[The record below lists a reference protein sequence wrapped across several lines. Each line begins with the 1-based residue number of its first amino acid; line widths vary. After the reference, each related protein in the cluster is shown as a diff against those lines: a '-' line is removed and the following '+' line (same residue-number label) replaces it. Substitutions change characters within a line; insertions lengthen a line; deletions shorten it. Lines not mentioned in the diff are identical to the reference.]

1 MSNCDIH
8 FFQGFLGAQYCIDST
23 SILTKR
29 FNLIEK
35 NKQWEPKIFRNVLLQ
50 RCVSHSASFF
60 EKLVLV
66 QLLTSVYHKFLRRGS
81 RKIQSLL
88 YFPYFS
94 NSLGLSFNSKS
105 LQTTGN
111 FLSLYLSL
119 LLFICQ
125 RNLDQEFIWIF
136 SSEILKLEGHMLSVT
151 LDQCH
156 YF

>member
-8 FFQGFLGAQYCIDST
+8 FFQGFLSAQYCIDLT

-35 NKQWEPKIFRNVLLQ
+35 NKQWEPKIFRNVLLR
-50 RCVSHSASFF
+50 RCVSHCASFF

-66 QLLTSVYHKFLRRGS
+66 QLLTSVYHKFLERGS

-88 YFPYFS
+88 HFPYFS

-105 LQTTGN
+105 LQTTKQLAIF
-111 FLSLYLSL
+111 FLY
-119 LLFICQ
+119 
-125 RNLDQEFIWIF
+125 IF
-136 SSEILKLEGHMLSVT
+136 CCYFSYVNVT
-151 LDQCH
+151 
-156 YF
+156 

>member
-50 RCVSHSASFF
+50 RCVSHCASFF

-66 QLLTSVYHKFLRRGS
+66 QLLTSVYHKFLERGS

-105 LQTTGN
+105 LKTTGN
-111 FLSLYLSL
+111 FLSVYLSL

-125 RNLDQEFIWIF
+125 RNLDQEIHLDIF
-136 SSEILKLEGHMLSVT
+136 
-151 LDQCH
+151 
-156 YF
+156 